1 MPAQASAFF
10 KAIADFSQ
18 LTKGAQQSVSALN
31 SVAAANAA
39 ANAKMSAS
47 PLIPKMPK
55 PQDIIPATS
64 AIASVTQGV
73 QFLSSSITQLG
84 GSLGSAGAAGG
95 VFSSALSMIPGPAG
109 AVVAALGAVVAVA
122 GGIGMSFNSS
132 IEQMQIGFKSILKS
146 GPAAEDLIGRIIETA
161 KVTPFET
168 NDLTRSIQTMLG
180 FGIPLEKVL
189 TGAGKEAKGLV
200 IDLGDAA
207 AASGRG
213 AESMQRAMLAVG
225 QMAAKGKVSQEEL
238 NQLTE
243 AGIPAQRIMTEELGL
258 SAKQTKNIGDAGISA
273 DKAIAAL
280 SRGLH
285 KNFGGAM
292 EVQSRT
298 MAGQLSTLSDFVKTT
313 MGELWMGVYDQAKGG
328 ISQITELM
336 TRTGDLASKI
346 GWAAALDETVPILG
360 QVIHLFENL
369 GTILGSILP
378 TLGEIA
384 KMGLGAAFLL
394 LQTALTAVNAVLG
407 PFASFMESAP
417 GPVKAFAGALAFL
430 TAAVWAYNA
439 SIKGHSIASFVQ
451 NLEASAT
458 AVNKTS
464 AAYVSMVA
472 KQQLFGKEGLAAI
485 QAAKGFSATFTAMAT
500 AIKTQAIA
508 MMTAAAPFIAI
519 AAALAAVMVTWNAA
533 QDANKRVEDS
543 AKGVAEA
550 FNKGAEAA
558 DTVAKKEDHIR
569 RVREQI
575 AGLDKDIAEAPW
587 YDRQAV
593 LEMEAMRDQLKA
605 MADQEEKSLAAKK
618 QVAAA
623 TGSTVEEV
631 TKWLAVQTK
640 AGKVYTD
647 AALIERDFA
656 RWRKENNNKTVEAV
670 ADEKTLMDARKEA
683 GESAVKSAMGQ
694 TSAQEVLTKA
704 LDAKKKAYLAAN
716 PYEDKKTPAQQI
728 AELYAKKAQKEEE
741 QAYKE
746 RQTREKKGLQDLHAL
761 QNQQLED
768 QEKAANAAWKA
779 ENDALAARKKALSE
793 AHEIEKKQF
802 DERRSALERE
812 NELRMR
818 ALDAQRQLIEEQ
830 GSRRQKEIIQ
840 AQITAEQNRVSDQ
853 NAGLDK
859 EAEAMANRHTAE
871 ENALQQQADATA
883 RRQEMEKADLDA
895 HKLALSERQA
905 ADDAALEK
913 RQAAENEAREKF
925 QENAELMTQ
934 IAQINAKAASDAY
947 VAAADTIG
955 LSLEEANAA
964 MQSFAAQQTSWM
976 QTLAAAGVAFGTD
989 VMGTF
994 AQLGPAWLNV
1004 LQASLNDPKAGQIL
1018 ADEMRARGKADVD
1031 SAANKFLAAVT
1042 TAQSAKASQE
1052 LANSQKIRLNE
1063 VRNYA
1068 DGGIRS
1074 LSSGAHFEPAHGP
1087 LGVIRYAERPTG
1099 LGEAFIPVNGSA
1111 RSKDIWAKT
1120 GSMLGMPQMAMP
1132 SAGVTPMA
1140 AARASQGT
1148 MMGPQT
1154 HVTINGNLTQDTLQD
1169 LERVLDERDRE
1180 LAEMIRRYSE

>member
-258 SAKQTKNIGDAGISA
+258 TAKQTKNIGDAGISA
-273 DKAIAAL
+273 DKAIEAL

-298 MAGQLSTLSDFVKTT
+298 MAGQLSTLSDFVKTS
-313 MGELWMGVYDQAKGG
+313 MGELWKGVYDQAKDG
-328 ISQITELM
+328 ISSITTFM
-336 TRTGDLASKI
+336 TEVSDKAGKI
-346 GWAAALDETVPILG
+346 GWTAALDEAAPVLG
-360 QVIHLFENL
+360 QIVHLFENL
-369 GTILGSILP
+369 MSVMSALAP
-378 TLGEIA
+378 IA
-384 KMGLGAAFLL
+384 KGFI
-394 LQTALTAVNAVLG
+394 
-407 PFASFMESAP
+407 
-417 GPVKAFAGALAFL
+417 GALAVTGLAALTTALQILNPLLQLLANIIEQIPEPFRVAMGI
-430 TAAVWAYNA
+430 TAAYAVVLNTKFVVAVTEAAAGLVKMVAEAATVPAKYGAATTATMIMAGAQDFLNSKLAA
-439 SIKGHSIASFVQ
+439 SILAWG
-451 NLEASAT
+451 
-458 AVNKTS
+458 AVLAIVA
-464 AAYVSMVA
+464 AAYVSYQM
-472 KQQLFGKEGLAAI
+472 LASMYNDI
-485 QAAKGFSATFTAMAT
+485 TGAA
-500 AIKTQAIA
+500 TQ
-508 MMTAAAPFIAI
+508 M
-519 AAALAAVMVTWNAA
+519 
-533 QDANKRVEDS
+533 
-543 AKGVAEA
+543 AEA

-558 DTVAKKEDHIR
+558 KTQDQITDHIQR
-569 RVREQI
+569 TKDAIADLEQER
-575 AGLDKDIAEAPW
+575 ANSSNPFDYKYRQELMAAEAQL
-587 YDRQAV
+587 RQNVA
-593 LEMEAMRDQLKA
+593 A
-605 MADQEEKSLAAKK
+605 EEKNLETKK
-618 QVAAA
+618 KVAAA

-647 AALIERDFA
+647 AALVERDFA

-670 ADEKTLMDARKEA
+670 ADEKTLMAARKEA
-683 GESAVKSAMGQ
+683 GEAAVKSAMGQ

-741 QAYKE
+741 QAYRE

-779 ENDALAARKKALSE
+779 ENDALAVRKKALSE

-853 NAGLDK
+853 KAGLDK
-859 EAEAMANRHTAE
+859 ESEAMTNRHTAE
-871 ENALQQQADATA
+871 DNALQQQAEATA

-925 QENAELMTQ
+925 QENAELMTS

-947 VAAADTIG
+947 VAAADTIS
-955 LSLEEANAA
+955 LSLEESNAA
-964 MQSFAAQQTSWM
+964 MQTFATQQASWM

-1031 SAANKFLAAVT
+1031 SAANKFLSAVT

-1140 AARASQGT
+1140 AARASQGA